1 MTSGHRMKV
10 LFLLLRPVPV
20 RTAVRPSVFRI
31 CNEFGVGN
39 AF

>member
-1 MTSGHRMKV
+1 LQRDGFYQS

-20 RTAVRPSVFRI
+20 KTAVRPSVFRI

-39 AF
+39 VF